1 MDQAKAYA
9 VSLSEPAVMKQIP
22 DWCRAMFPE
31 REVNKKPIQVLIMG
45 VPNAGKS
52 TVINVIAERG
62 IATTGDEAAVTKRQQ
77 RIKLPKNVILHDTP
91 GVLWP
96 RFDNQYS
103 AHRLAIAGSIK
114 SSVVD
119 MGDLAH
125 FLTAFLAAHYPQA
138 IQERFQVSVD
148 SVFDTADEMAVYE
161 LMEAIAK
168 ARHFVKAGHQADMER
183 FYRQLITEFR
193 QGQLGRITLETPAMQ
208 TKEVAE
214 VEQILAEKAAKK
226 AARKQRFKKKR

>member
-1 MDQAKAYA
+1 M
-9 VSLSEPAVMKQIP
+9 
-22 DWCRAMFPE
+22 
-31 REVNKKPIQVLIMG
+31 IMG

-119 MGDLAH
+119 MGDVAH
-125 FLTAFLAAHYPQA
+125 FLTAFLAAHYPEA
-138 IQERFQVSVD
+138 IHARFQISLD
-148 SVFDTADEMAVYE
+148 AEFDAADEMAVYE
-161 LMEAIAK
+161 LMEAMAI
-168 ARHFVKAGHQADMER
+168 ARHFVKAGNQADMER

-208 TKEVAE
+208 KQEVAE

-226 AARKQRFKKKR
+226 AARKDRFKKKR